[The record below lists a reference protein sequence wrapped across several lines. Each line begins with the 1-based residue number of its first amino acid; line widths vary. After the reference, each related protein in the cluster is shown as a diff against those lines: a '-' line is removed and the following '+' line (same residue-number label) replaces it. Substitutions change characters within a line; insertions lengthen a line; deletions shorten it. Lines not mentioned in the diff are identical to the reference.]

1 MARALRSSIRDVAL
15 ATAGPSEFG
24 HAALRVVRTRVPF
37 DRGCVATVD
46 PATLMLTS
54 ATMIDVPES
63 IGSRFATV
71 AELEYGTSPYANTY
85 GRLAHVPGGV
95 QTIRDGID
103 GDVRNAL
110 PYGEILE
117 PLGMDDEVRLLFRGR
132 DDRVWGAGTLMRGAG
147 NRFGD
152 PEVRALAACAR
163 EIGEG
168 LRLSLIRQAPRV
180 MAEVSG
186 GPAVVVVGENDDVE
200 WVTSRASEYI
210 DRIGGDSCARMMPA
224 VASAVRFRNS
234 GESVTTR
241 ARTVDGEWLVL
252 RAGRLDGRGSRGR
265 VVVTLEPAQP
275 AQLVALVTE
284 LHRLTVREAE
294 VLGHVL
300 ACETR
305 TEIGQ
310 RMFISPYTV
319 QDHLKSIYAK
329 IGVNSRQ
336 ELVAHLFYT
345 HHLPHF
351 GAPVGPDG
359 WFTGEHR
366 HVGRGPEANAP

>member
-1 MARALRSSIRDVAL
+1 
-15 ATAGPSEFG
+15 
-24 HAALRVVRTRVPF
+24 
-37 DRGCVATVD
+37 
-46 PATLMLTS
+46 MLTS

-63 IGSRFATV
+63 IGSGFATV

-103 GDVRNAL
+103 GGDVRNAL

-132 DDRVWGAGTLMRGAG
+132 DDRVWGGAGTLMRGAG
-147 NRFGD
+147 NGFGD

-168 LRLSLIRQAPRV
+168 LRLSLIRQAPLV

-186 GPAVVVVGENDDVE
+186 GPAVVVVGGE
-200 WVTSRASEYI
+200 R
-210 DRIGGDSCARMMPA
+210 RRGMGD
-224 VASAVRFRNS
+224 VASVGIPRPDRRRFLRPDDARGRIRRAIPELGGV
-234 GESVTTR
+234 GEHR
-241 ARTVDGEWLVL
+241 ARTADGEWLVL

-265 VVVTLEPAQP
+265 VVVTLEPARP

-284 LHRLTVREAE
+284 LHRLTAREAE

-310 RMFISPYTV
+310 RMFISRTP
-319 QDHLKSIYAK
+319 
-329 IGVNSRQ
+329 SR
-336 ELVAHLFYT
+336 T
-345 HHLPHF
+345 
-351 GAPVGPDG
+351 
-359 WFTGEHR
+359 T
-366 HVGRGPEANAP
+366 